1 MGNELLATTGL
12 TKKYGGLTA
21 VDSVDFQVWD
31 GEVIAVIGPN
41 GAGKSTLFNLITGVI
56 PPTSGQIT
64 FLGKSLVGVAA
75 HTVAHR
81 GIARTFQN
89 LRLFRNL
96 SVLENVMAG
105 FHAKSKP
112 SLSEVIGPSHARH
125 EQAWKNKGR
134 ELLAFVELD
143 TSQPEKT
150 PARNLPYG
158 QQRLLEIARAL
169 ATGPRLLL
177 LDEPAAGLNPEENG
191 KLMDLIGRI
200 RVRGITVMLVEH
212 NVELVMEVSE
222 RVMVLDLGRKL
233 YIGTPDEVRTNPEVI
248 RAYLGTEV
256 A

>member
-1 MGNELLATTGL
+1 MGNDLLMTSGL

-21 VDSVDFQVWD
+21 VDSVDFQVRD

-41 GAGKSTLFNLITGVI
+41 GAGKSTLFNLITGVV
-56 PPTSGQIT
+56 PPTSGEIS
-64 FLGKSLVGVAA
+64 FLGESLVGVAA
-75 HTVAHR
+75 HAVAHR

-89 LRLFRNL
+89 LKLFRNL

-112 SLSEVIGPSHARH
+112 SLSEVIGPHHAQH
-125 EQAWKNKGR
+125 EQAWKDKGM

-143 TSQPEKT
+143 TAQPEKT

-177 LDEPAAGLNPEENG
+177 LDEPAAGLNPEESA

-200 RVRGITVMLVEH
+200 RAQGITVMLVEH